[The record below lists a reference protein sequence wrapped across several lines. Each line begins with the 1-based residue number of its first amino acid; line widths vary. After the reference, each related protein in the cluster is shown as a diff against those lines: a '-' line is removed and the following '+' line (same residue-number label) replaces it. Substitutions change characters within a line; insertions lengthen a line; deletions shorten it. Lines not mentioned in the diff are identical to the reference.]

1 MVKIQIEGRGV
12 EVKGTL
18 KSTIEYLKTVKIGVK
33 SFSNNNDSE
42 TRQMALLR
50 SAGVS
55 QPESEG
61 GGEDSCYALLIP
73 PLFPLSILPS
83 LLFPPS
89 LQPSLLVIQTL

>member
-1 MVKIQIEGRGV
+1 MVKIQIEGAGGI
-12 EVKGTL
+12 EFQGTL

-61 GGEDSCYALLIP
+61 GRTVATP
-73 PLFPLSILPS
+73 F
-83 LLFPPS
+83 
-89 LQPSLLVIQTL
+89 